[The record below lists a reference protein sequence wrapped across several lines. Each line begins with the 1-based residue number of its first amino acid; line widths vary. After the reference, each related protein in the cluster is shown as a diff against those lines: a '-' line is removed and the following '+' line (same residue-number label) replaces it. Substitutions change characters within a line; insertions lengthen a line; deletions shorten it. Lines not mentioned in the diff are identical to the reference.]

1 MTSVN
6 FIFEVIRMFTKR
18 IASALLAGAL
28 MVSCAIPAFA
38 ADPSKDVTGSY
49 RAGTQG
55 GKPVYSFGYNFGSME
70 FTYQDAS
77 EGGKAWNPKTHAYDG
92 ADQEATEAGW
102 VCATGANDITVV
114 NHSNAPIRVNL
125 TFEAALDGFKG
136 GFTDNGFTIETAE
149 GTTVE
154 EAPKKTV
161 QFGPTNSNTAVL
173 TAGQTGV
180 KLGTITIS
188 AGAV

>member
-1 MTSVN
+1 
-6 FIFEVIRMFTKR
+6 MFTKR

-38 ADPSKDVTGSY
+38 ADPSKDVMGSY
-49 RAGTQG
+49 RAGGQG

-92 ADQEATEAGW
+92 ADQAATEAGW
-102 VCATGANDITVV
+102 VCASGANDITVV
-114 NHSNAPIRVNL
+114 NHSNAPIEVNL
-125 TFEAALDGFKG
+125 AFEAALEGFKG
-136 GFTDNGFTIETAE
+136 GFTENGFTIATAE
-149 GTTVE
+149 GTAVD
-154 EAPKKTV
+154 EAPQKTV
-161 QFGPTNSNTAVL
+161 QFGPTSSNTATL
-173 TAGQTGV
+173 SAGQTNV

-188 AGAV
+188 AGAA